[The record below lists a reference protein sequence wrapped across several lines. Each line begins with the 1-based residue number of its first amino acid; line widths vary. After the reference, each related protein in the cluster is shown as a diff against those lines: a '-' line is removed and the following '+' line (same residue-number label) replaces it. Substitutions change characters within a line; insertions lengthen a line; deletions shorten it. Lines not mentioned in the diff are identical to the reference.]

1 MEIIKLKDCCV
12 TYIGSSLTTENIY
25 DFYGTNT
32 RAVHEI
38 AFYFD
43 DNTKTQIFEVA
54 ESYGDFTTLIS
65 FFFGKD
71 FSDVTKEDFVKTFCE
86 FVCLDT
92 SNIKFINCNSNK
104 N

>member
-12 TYIGSSLTTENIY
+12 TYIDSSLTTENVY
-25 DFYGTNT
+25 DFYGTDS

-38 AFYFD
+38 AFYFN
-43 DNTKTQIFEVA
+43 DNTKTQIFEVD
-54 ESYGDFTTLIS
+54 ENYGDFTTLTS

-71 FSDVTKEDFVKTFCE
+71 FSDVTKEDFVKRFCE
-86 FVCLDT
+86 FVYLDT
-92 SNIKFINCNSNK
+92 SNIKFINYTPHK

>member
-12 TYIGSSLTTENIY
+12 TYIGSLLTTENVQ
-25 DFYGTNT
+25 DFYGTAS

-43 DNTKTQIFEVA
+43 DNTKTQTFEVG
-54 ESYGDFTTLIS
+54 EDYGDFTTLTS

-71 FSDVTKEDFVKTFCE
+71 FSDMTKEDFVKTFCE

-92 SNIKFINCNSNK
+92 SKIKFIK
-104 N
+104 Q